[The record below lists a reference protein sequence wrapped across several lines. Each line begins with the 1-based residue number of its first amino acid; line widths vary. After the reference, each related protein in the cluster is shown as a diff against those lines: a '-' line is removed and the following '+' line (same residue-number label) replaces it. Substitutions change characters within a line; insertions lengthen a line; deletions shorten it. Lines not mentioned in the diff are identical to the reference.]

1 MIWGVTAADQLYGGD
16 GNDWIMGNGGADIIE
31 GGLGNDYI
39 TGLGAGAQAKGGDGD
54 DIITAASAEDVYIF
68 GALNGAIPGI
78 SENIIW
84 ADMRQYWTMSHDT
97 PTLDA
102 NGNLSLSYSGGITL
116 GAVYSGASALGGGWT
131 YQFSVGVGALNLKYY
146 HPALAPQGK
155 VPAQIL
161 YHEIVSGY
169 PLASAVYLAGDAGA
183 DLLVGNTGDDILDGG
198 NGNDLL
204 LGYGGNDQLAG
215 ADGDD
220 LLFPVL
226 ASDGLIYL
234 AIDNYQMFY
243 ANFNSGG
250 SMMTPS
256 RPRFAPHWT
265 PRPSR

>member
-1 MIWGVTAADQLYGGD
+1 
-16 GNDWIMGNGGADIIE
+16 
-31 GGLGNDYI
+31 
-39 TGLGAGAQAKGGDGD
+39 
-54 DIITAASAEDVYIF
+54 
-68 GALNGAIPGI
+68 
-78 SENIIW
+78 
-84 ADMRQYWTMSHDT
+84 MRQYWTMSHDT

-198 NGNDLL
+198 SQNDILAGGDGHDLL
-204 LGYGGNDQLAG
+204 LGGGDNDKLYGEAGNDVLDGGAGIDYLAG
-215 ADGDD
+215 GAGDD
-220 LLFPVL
+220 VYLNLTGQLPAVL
-226 ASDGLIYL
+226 IVL
-234 AIDNYQMFY
+234 
-243 ANFNSGG
+243 
-250 SMMTPS
+250 
-256 RPRFAPHWT
+256 
-265 PRPSR
+265 